1 MLFQLVKK
9 DFLIVK
15 KYVLIMFAVCIL
27 FPVFL
32 LWRSPEYAG
41 ILGFVLIT
49 IFSIFML
56 LQYVSLKETQYPKAS
71 TLLCALPFSRKNIVL
86 SKYIFCILIYLACC
100 LIFGIETLIF
110 PQLRSI
116 GYKVPILLFMVVS
129 LFLGVYLP
137 AQYKLG
143 YEKTKLFFVVLIMAS
158 PFIFAQSLKIE
169 NSFITNILDNINPVF
184 LVTCSMIASFLILIV
199 SSTILL
205 FLLNNI
211 ATFFKNRSH
220 SKETQGTI
228 ISFRTINPST
238 EKMRNSKWATVSYNV
253 AGKNYISQNQI
264 QVSMTADVGSVVQ
277 IRYDI
282 FQPEKLYHFSVKRI
296 IVSSLVV
303 VGCLLIITFKIM
315 H

>member
-1 MLFQLVKK
+1 MLREGSKNAISISEKGLFDCKK
-9 DFLIVK
+9 ICINNVRSMYSFPSVFIMAFPRICRYTWICTDNDFFNFHAFAICIFKRNAISKSLNF
-15 KYVLIMFAVCIL
+15 IMCF
-27 FPVFL
+27 
-32 LWRSPEYAG
+32 
-41 ILGFVLIT
+41 T
-49 IFSIFML
+49 IF
-56 LQYVSLKETQYPKAS
+56 T
-71 TLLCALPFSRKNIVL
+71 KNIVL

-199 SSTILL
+199 SS
-205 FLLNNI
+205 
-211 ATFFKNRSH
+211 A
-220 SKETQGTI
+220 
-228 ISFRTINPST
+228 ISVRIY
-238 EKMRNSKWATVSYNV
+238 KK
-253 AGKNYISQNQI
+253 
-264 QVSMTADVGSVVQ
+264 ADLS
-277 IRYDI
+277 
-282 FQPEKLYHFSVKRI
+282 
-296 IVSSLVV
+296 
-303 VGCLLIITFKIM
+303 
-315 H
+315 

>member
-56 LQYVSLKETQYPKAS
+56 LQYV

-199 SSTILL
+199 SSTIAVR
-205 FLLNNI
+205 I
-211 ATFFKNRSH
+211 YK
-220 SKETQGTI
+220 K
-228 ISFRTINPST
+228 
-238 EKMRNSKWATVSYNV
+238 
-253 AGKNYISQNQI
+253 
-264 QVSMTADVGSVVQ
+264 ADLS
-277 IRYDI
+277 
-282 FQPEKLYHFSVKRI
+282 
-296 IVSSLVV
+296 
-303 VGCLLIITFKIM
+303 
-315 H
+315 

>member
-1 MLFQLVKK
+1 
-9 DFLIVK
+9 
-15 KYVLIMFAVCIL
+15 MFAVCIL

-143 YEKTKLFFVVLIMAS
+143 YEKTKLFFCGAYYG
-158 PFIFAQSLKIE
+158 F
-169 NSFITNILDNINPVF
+169 
-184 LVTCSMIASFLILIV
+184 
-199 SSTILL
+199 TIY
-205 FLLNNI
+205 I
-211 ATFFKNRSH
+211 CAVAKNRKQLH
-220 SKETQGTI
+220 YKY
-228 ISFRTINPST
+228 FRQYKPC
-238 EKMRNSKWATVSYNV
+238 
-253 AGKNYISQNQI
+253 
-264 QVSMTADVGSVVQ
+264 
-277 IRYDI
+277 I
-282 FQPEKLYHFSVKRI
+282 FGDL
-296 IVSSLVV
+296 
-303 VGCLLIITFKIM
+303 
-315 H
+315 

>member
-71 TLLCALPFSRKNIVL
+71 TLLCALPFSRKNIGL

-199 SSTILL
+199 SS
-205 FLLNNI
+205 
-211 ATFFKNRSH
+211 A
-220 SKETQGTI
+220 
-228 ISFRTINPST
+228 ISVRIY
-238 EKMRNSKWATVSYNV
+238 KK
-253 AGKNYISQNQI
+253 
-264 QVSMTADVGSVVQ
+264 ADLS
-277 IRYDI
+277 
-282 FQPEKLYHFSVKRI
+282 
-296 IVSSLVV
+296 
-303 VGCLLIITFKIM
+303 
-315 H
+315 

>member
-137 AQYKLG
+137 AQYNEYSCAMKSHFRKFGNQMSGSGNHLCN
-143 YEKTKLFFVVLIMAS
+143 YAS
-158 PFIFAQSLKIE
+158 
-169 NSFITNILDNINPVF
+169 
-184 LVTCSMIASFLILIV
+184 
-199 SSTILL
+199 LL
-205 FLLNNI
+205 
-211 ATFFKNRSH
+211 A
-220 SKETQGTI
+220 
-228 ISFRTINPST
+228 
-238 EKMRNSKWATVSYNV
+238 
-253 AGKNYISQNQI
+253 
-264 QVSMTADVGSVVQ
+264 
-277 IRYDI
+277 
-282 FQPEKLYHFSVKRI
+282 
-296 IVSSLVV
+296 
-303 VGCLLIITFKIM
+303 
-315 H
+315 

>member
-49 IFSIFML
+49 IFSFFML

-100 LIFGIETLIF
+100 LIFGIE
-110 PQLRSI
+110 
-116 GYKVPILLFMVVS
+116 YKVPILLFMVVS

-199 SSTILL
+199 SS
-205 FLLNNI
+205 
-211 ATFFKNRSH
+211 A
-220 SKETQGTI
+220 
-228 ISFRTINPST
+228 ISVRIY
-238 EKMRNSKWATVSYNV
+238 KK
-253 AGKNYISQNQI
+253 
-264 QVSMTADVGSVVQ
+264 ADLS
-277 IRYDI
+277 
-282 FQPEKLYHFSVKRI
+282 
-296 IVSSLVV
+296 
-303 VGCLLIITFKIM
+303 
-315 H
+315 